1 MVGVGIA
8 VAQQA
13 VGIDAIQY
21 YLVDVLDASGIKS
34 DKALYGALMG
44 IGILKLVFIFVS
56 SKLLD
61 RTGRRLLLFVSL
73 AGKFA

>member
-21 YLVDVLDASGIKS
+21 YLVDVLEASGIKS